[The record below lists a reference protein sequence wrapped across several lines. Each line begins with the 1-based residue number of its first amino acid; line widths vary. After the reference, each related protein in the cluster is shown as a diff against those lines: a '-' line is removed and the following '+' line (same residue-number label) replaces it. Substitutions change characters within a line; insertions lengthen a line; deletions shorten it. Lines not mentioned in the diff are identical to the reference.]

1 MIKKGGVMK
10 HIKKVAGTLLKISG
24 YIFNTTSI
32 TDKTTNTYSA
42 EVIEKLLEGTVIYDT
57 GVDTVGVLRE
67 SVTKFKRLRIY
78 AMSSDYHYIVQ
89 EILIKPHYTDE
100 TGIVTSFWA
109 GSVSTDG
116 YFYGK
121 NARLN
126 IKGKTFNIDRN
137 HAVTVKT
144 GTGMT
149 SSSDSNAFSVQ
160 KIVGYNY
167 F

>member
-1 MIKKGGVMK
+1 MKYLKKA
-10 HIKKVAGTLLKISG
+10 AGTLQKLTG
-24 YIFNTTSI
+24 YIFNTTDI
-32 TDKTTNTYSA
+32 KDKSANTYSA

-126 IKGKTFNIDRN
+126 IKGKTFSVDRN
-137 HAVTVKT
+137 YAVTIKT

-149 SSSDSNAFSVQ
+149 SSATNEAFTIQ
-160 KIVGYNY
+160 KIVGFNY

>member
-1 MIKKGGVMK
+1 MKYIKKAASV
-10 HIKKVAGTLLKISG
+10 LSKITGS
-24 YIFNTTSI
+24 IFNTTDVE
-32 TDKTTNTYSA
+32 DKATNTYSA
-42 EVIEKLLEGTVIYDT
+42 EVIEKLLEGTTLYET
-57 GVDTVGVLRE
+57 GVDTLGVLRE
-67 SVTKFKRLRIY
+67 SIVKYKRIRIY

-89 EILIKPHYTDE
+89 ELLIKPHYTDS
-100 TGIVTSFWA
+100 TGLVTSFWA

-126 IKGKTFNIDRN
+126 LKGKTFSVDRN
-137 HAVTVKT
+137 YAVTVKT

-149 SSSDSNAFSVQ
+149 SSADSNAFSIQ

-167 F
+167 Y

>member
-1 MIKKGGVMK
+1 MKYIKKAASV
-10 HIKKVAGTLLKISG
+10 LSKITGS
-24 YIFNTTSI
+24 IFNTTDVE
-32 TDKTTNTYSA
+32 DKATNTYSA
-42 EVIEKLLEGTVIYDT
+42 EVIEKLLEGTVLYET
-57 GVDTVGVLRE
+57 GVDTLGVLRE
-67 SVTKFKRLRIY
+67 SVTKFKRIKIY
-78 AMSSDYHYIVQ
+78 AMSSDYHQIEQ
-89 EILIKPHYTDE
+89 EILIKPHYTDS

-149 SSSDSNAFSVQ
+149 SSSTTDAVTVQ

-167 F
+167 Y

>member
-1 MIKKGGVMK
+1 MRYIKK
-10 HIKKVAGTLLKISG
+10 AAATLLKLSG
-24 YIFNTTSI
+24 NIFNTTDIS
-32 TDKTTNTYSA
+32 DKAANTYSA
-42 EVIEKLLEGTVIYDT
+42 EVIEKLLEGTTLYDT
-57 GVDTVGVLRE
+57 GVDTLGVLRE
-67 SVTKFKRLRIY
+67 SVTKFKRIKIY
-78 AMSSDYHYIVQ
+78 AMSSDYHQIEQ
-89 EILIKPHYTDE
+89 EILIKPHYTDD

-137 HAVTVKT
+137 YAVTVKT

-149 SSSDSNAFSVQ
+149 SSSTSDAVTVQ
-160 KIVGYNY
+160 KVVGYKY
-167 F
+167 Y